1 MQQTAKLLWMH
12 FLAALFLFA
21 MCVCVWVCVLL
32 FCQAL
37 PLPLN
42 PFPITLRS
50 SILYAAAFCC
60 SCCCCTYENEKLSD
74 RRPNGA
80 NNTEHSHTRHTHSL
94 THTYLH
100 TYCHW
105 QLVERALRG
114 RTRVK
119 GVSNASRGCGGE
131 VMLDCRDC
139 GYVFTSLRCGY
150 VTCNWN
156 VATTRAQV
164 RIEIDQS

>member
-1 MQQTAKLLWMH
+1 MH

-21 MCVCVWVCVLL
+21 MCVCMCVCSLVLPTPTPAP
-32 FCQAL
+32 Q
-37 PLPLN
+37 PLSPSM
-42 PFPITLRS
+42 RS

-60 SCCCCTYENEKLSD
+60 SCCCCSCTYENEKLSD

-80 NNTEHSHTRHTHSL
+80 NNTEHTPNTHTHTQHTH

-100 TYCHW
+100 KYCHW

-119 GVSNASRGCGGE
+119 GQQCQQGVWRGSYVRLSRLWLRFY
-131 VMLDCRDC
+131 VITLRLRD
-139 GYVFTSLRCGY
+139 V
-150 VTCNWN
+150 
-156 VATTRAQV
+156 
-164 RIEIDQS
+164 